1 MKDIAVLS
9 DRDVAALL
17 ESIDE
22 LRDLLARIVE
32 RTSIGIPEPDD
43 WHPPNSSLSDLF

>member
-1 MKDIAVLS
+1 MKDIAILS
-9 DRDVAALL
+9 ERDVAALL

-43 WHPPNSSLSDLF
+43 WHPTDSSLSDLF